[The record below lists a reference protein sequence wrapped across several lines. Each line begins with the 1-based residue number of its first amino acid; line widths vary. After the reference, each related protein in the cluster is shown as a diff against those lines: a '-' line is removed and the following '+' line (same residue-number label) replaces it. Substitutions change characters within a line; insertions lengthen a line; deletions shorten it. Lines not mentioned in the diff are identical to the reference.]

1 MGGVAANKTKS
12 NILKKGTYTSTC
24 LHQLLQKYLKQLQ
37 LAWMD
42 MIQEKQ
48 KLKEDQ

>member
-1 MGGVAANKTKS
+1 MGGRPARAVQEFLVHQTH
-12 NILKKGTYTSTC
+12 L
-24 LHQLLQKYLKQLQ
+24 LHQHLHLLQQKFLKQQQ

-48 KLKEDQ
+48 KLKVDQ

>member
-1 MGGVAANKTKS
+1 MGAVSAITDSFIHQKVPTHQ
-12 NILKKGTYTSTC
+12 L
-24 LHQLLQKYLKQLQ
+24 LQLLQKYLKQLQ

>member
-1 MGGVAANKTKS
+1 MGGVARVIQNLIKPSKH
-12 NILKKGTYTSTC
+12 LHPHQ